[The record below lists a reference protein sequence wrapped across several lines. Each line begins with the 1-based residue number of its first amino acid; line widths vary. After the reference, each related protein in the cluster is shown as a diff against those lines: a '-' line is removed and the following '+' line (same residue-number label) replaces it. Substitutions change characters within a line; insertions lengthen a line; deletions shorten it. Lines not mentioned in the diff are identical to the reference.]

1 MTTGRNLSA
10 LRFDG
15 VGPSAR
21 RLQVLRP
28 LVVLWLGYLVLC
40 FVCWQRWGSTGW
52 AMGSYWW
59 DELALSSAAH
69 AVNEGLTPGKDF
81 WAPFILP
88 LYIKAWAY
96 RLAGAPG
103 GYLVECLLQGGLVL
117 LLYSLLVRARPMSLA
132 MHALAAWTV
141 LLAMLPFNIGS
152 VVEAKTGYVVY
163 AGVYNRLGGSLMMLG
178 MLWLGVNHRYRHDRL
193 TMVWLSLLFCICI
206 LVKVTAWQVVMASLW
221 LHALVH
227 ADKLALRALL
237 VATVLSLALT
247 LLLLGISGQLEGYV
261 GALVDMA
268 QVRSELF
275 RARWHLSRDVLVDQR
290 LVLFLNVLV
299 VALVAAQGVLLR
311 VRWWPS
317 AVWCLLTLGLV
328 TFYMLSNF
336 GDNGLAP
343 MAVTL
348 WVLLADDQ
356 RSASPVHPGRSASI
370 AAMLVGGAR
379 VLWGGYLALYLA
391 FQGHRLHALWWHET
405 TVASVSAPLHNQRL
419 RESVRV
425 DADTWH
431 ARSPLHVPGVSL
443 RVAEPSA
450 HAGYAAAVDD
460 AAKYLASA
468 YPSRSTSVYVLDYPA
483 LMFSLLEGYRVP
495 QGVLPWMIFGHELSI
510 LHHPSAAALMRDVDV
525 LLLSKCSLSSG
536 NRKYLHRIYR
546 AEIEQHWAVKAELT
560 CWVVHE
566 RKSIR

>member
-1 MTTGRNLSA
+1 MTISRDLSVW
-10 LRFDG
+10 RSDG
-15 VGPSAR
+15 LGQSVR
-21 RLQVLRP
+21 HLLLLRP
-28 LVVLWLGYLVLC
+28 LMVLWLGYFSLC
-40 FVCWQRWGSTGW
+40 FVCWYRWGGTGW

-69 AVNEGLTPGKDF
+69 AVNEGLIPGKDF

-88 LYIKAWAY
+88 LYIKAWSY

-103 GYLVECLLQGGLVL
+103 GYMIECLLQGGLVL
-117 LLYSLLVRARPMSLA
+117 SLYSLLVRSRSMPWA
-132 MHALAAWTV
+132 MHALAAWAV
-141 LLAMLPFNIGS
+141 LLAVLPFNIES

-178 MLWLGVNHRYRHDRL
+178 MLWLGVNNRYRHNRL

-221 LHALVH
+221 LHALVR
-227 ADKLALRALL
+227 ADKLALRTLL
-237 VATVLSLALT
+237 VSTLLSLALA
-247 LLLLGISGQLEGYV
+247 LSLLGMSGQLEGYV

-275 RARWHLSRDVLVDQR
+275 RARWHLSRDVVVDQR
-290 LVLFLNVLV
+290 LVLFLNVLI
-299 VALVAAQGVLLR
+299 VALVAAQGLLLR

-343 MAVTL
+343 MAAAL
-348 WVLLADDQ
+348 WVLLADVQ
-356 RSASPVHPGRSASI
+356 RSPSAMLSGRLASI
-370 AAMLVGGAR
+370 AAMLMGGAR

-391 FQGHRLHALWWHET
+391 FQGHRLHALWWHEA
-405 TVASVSAPLHNQRL
+405 TVTSVHAPLHNQHL
-419 RESVRV
+419 REAVRM
-425 DADTWH
+425 DADTWRDR
-431 ARSPLHVPGVSL
+431 APLHVLGVSL
-443 RVAEPSA
+443 RVSEPSS

-495 QGVLPWMIFGHELSI
+495 RGVLPWMIFGHELSI
-510 LHHPSAAALMRDVDV
+510 LHHPSAEVLMRDVDV

-566 RKSIR
+566 RKSIQ